1 MATKIKLKRGTS
13 AQWAASTVPLA
24 AGEIGLDT
32 TLGKMKFGNGTSL
45 WSSLSFFHATLG
57 DLTFA
62 FDSAKAYTDLAV
74 NSLSNTA
81 GTIYVPLSDVGQV
94 DGVASLDANGK
105 IPDSEIPA
113 TIARDTEVT
122 SAASAAVTAAVTAAV
137 AQAGTAA
144 DTKISTAI
152 NSLVNAAPATL
163 NTLNELAAA
172 INNDFSYAAT
182 ITTALGTKAPIAGPA
197 FTGAV
202 TIPTLNVTTT
212 ATGITK
218 SMVGLSN
225 VDNTSDANKPVS
237 TANQTALNLKLNISD
252 QSFDYVITNSGTGG
266 YVVNGILNGNMYFTK
281 GKKYNIKVNASG
293 HPFWIQTVFGAY
305 SANDVY
311 STGVTN
317 GGTDNGIIT
326 FDYSIDG
333 PTSLYYAC
341 QYHSS
346 MKGAIIA
353 SLENDTVIK
362 SVSGSYTVI
371 SEDINKII
379 EMSSGGTV
387 TITDSTSF
395 PIGCSIDILQT
406 GSSQVTI
413 AGNGFTPN
421 ATPGLKLRAQWSS
434 ATLLKR
440 GLNSWVILGDLAV

>member
-1 MATKIKLKRGTS
+1 MATKIKIKRGTS

-32 TLGKMKFGNGTSL
+32 TLGKMKFGNGTAL

-74 NSLSNTA
+74 GSLSNTA
-81 GTIYVPLSDVGQV
+81 GTTYVPLSDVGQV

-122 SAASAAVTAAVTAAV
+122 SAAAAAVTAAVTQAV
-137 AQAGTAA
+137 TQAGLNA
-144 DTKISTAI
+144 DTKISVAI
-152 NSLVNAAPATL
+152 TGLVDSAPSTL

-172 INNDFSYAAT
+172 INDDASYAAT
-182 ITTALGTKAPIAGPA
+182 ITTALGNKLDSSTASSTYAPIASPT
-197 FTGAV
+197 FTGTV
-202 TIPTLNVTTT
+202 GGV
-212 ATGITK
+212 TK
-218 SMVGLSN
+218 SHVGLGN
-225 VDNTSDANKPVS
+225 VDNTTDALKPIS
-237 TANQTALNLKLNISD
+237 TATQTALNLKLNILD

-281 GKKYNIKVNASG
+281 GKKYNIKVNAEG
-293 HPFWIQTVFGAY
+293 HPFWIQTVSGGY
-305 SANDVY
+305 SENDVY

-317 GGTDNGIIT
+317 GGTDNGIII
-326 FDYSIDG
+326 FDYPIDG

-346 MKGAIIA
+346 MKGAIIG
-353 SLENDTVIK
+353 SLENDTIIK
-362 SVSGSYTVI
+362 SLSTSYTVI
-371 SEDINKII
+371 PEDINKII

-395 PIGCSIDILQT
+395 PVGCSIDILQT

>member
-32 TLGKMKFGNGTSL
+32 TLGKMKFGNGTAL
-45 WSSLSFFHATLG
+45 WPQLSFFHATLG

-74 NSLSNTA
+74 ASLSNTSD
-81 GTIYVPLSDVGQV
+81 TTYVPLSDVGQV
-94 DGVASLDANGK
+94 DGVASLDSSGK
-105 IPDSEIPA
+105 IPDLQIPA
-113 TIARDTEVT
+113 EIARDTEVA
-122 SAASAAVTAAVTAAV
+122 SAASAAITAAV

-152 NSLVNAAPATL
+152 SNLVNAAPATL
-163 NTLNELAAA
+163 NTLNELASA
-172 INNDFSYAAT
+172 INNDASYAAT
-182 ITTALGTKAPIAGPA
+182 ITTALGTKAPIAGPS

-218 SMVGLSN
+218 SMVGLAN

-237 TANQTALNLKLNISD
+237 TATQTALNLKLNVLD

-266 YVVNGILNGNMYFTK
+266 YVINGVLNGNMYFTK
-281 GKKYNIKVNASG
+281 GKKYNIKVNATG
-293 HPFWIQTVFGAY
+293 HPFWIQTVSGGY

-341 QYHSS
+341 QYHPS
-346 MKGAIIA
+346 MSGAIIA
-353 SLENDTVIK
+353 SLENDTVIRT
-362 SVSGSYTVI
+362 VSGSYTTI
-371 SEDINKII
+371 PADINKII

-395 PIGCSIDILQT
+395 PVGCSIDILQT

-413 AGNGFTPN
+413 TGNGFTPN